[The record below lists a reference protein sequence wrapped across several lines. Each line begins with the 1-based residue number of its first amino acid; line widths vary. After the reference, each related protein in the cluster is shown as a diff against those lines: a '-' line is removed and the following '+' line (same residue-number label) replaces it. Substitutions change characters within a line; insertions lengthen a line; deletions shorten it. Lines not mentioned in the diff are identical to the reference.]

1 MKRKYFSALLMG
13 ALTVASVSTMTSCK
27 DYDDDI
33 NGLSTEITNNAST
46 LTQMVDEKVKNLTT
60 ELTNLKSQ
68 QAALEKALE
77 SAQSTLDEAIKKAET
92 DSKAYADVQA
102 AAAQKAAI
110 EAAQANL
117 DEAIKVINAAIDA
130 ANKRIDDVN
139 SKVTTNSEA
148 ISKLVDADQ
157 ELQQAINIVKAD
169 AAAASKKALDAAM
182 AAQKTADENK
192 EQIAANLATTS
203 ENLQKVKD
211 ELEKSISLLGKK
223 VDDNTTAIAAN
234 AAEVKAKLAEVNS
247 LIDTNKKALEEADSK
262 LQGQITENLN
272 KLTDLGA
279 KLTALEK
286 LCNENLVAA
295 KAYTDAEIA
304 KAKVVL
310 GDDIKRVKG
319 DLAAAVTR
327 ITTAENSITDISGKL
342 TEFINKQNGKNDEID
357 GQIKEAMNKIQGN
370 ADVFAAAVVDLTKQI
385 TDAKTELSKAIEA
398 AKTELNGTIETKVSE
413 IQNAMQSLEEK
424 VGQNA
429 TDIANLKTT
438 LDELSQKLTRE
449 YVTNDNLN
457 EYKQHVTSEITDAI
471 NRKSAELTANY
482 TQAVGEVSN
491 KIGDLSGL
499 EGGSTVAALIRDLQN
514 KISQITGDAGYVSSL
529 QNQIDETNEKLKEYA
544 TVSSV
549 SDLSGKLATL
559 RTDFDTLKANWDKF
573 LGNYDFNDGSISEYI
588 SGKVED
594 LNIHMTQLN
603 NALQN
608 LIDEM
613 VGAANRQLKALVFSP
628 EAYWQGIEA
637 IDVNSFEYN
646 AKQVAAAD
654 LDKDQ
659 TSDAPASFTPNVA
672 IKVVP
677 EVRASYFLNPSNA
690 AVDFDAS
697 KYSFIV
703 NNAKVSRA
711 SSSDIK
717 VSKVEA
723 GDAVGKINVYFNM
736 ADATKLLNGTQE
748 NGYKVDVAAL
758 RYKYCTKE
766 GAKDTIVTSDF
777 AALKKYRISGF
788 TLRKVATEGTV
799 DKADAV
805 CTKLAKNAADALAS
819 TAPTLSV
826 AYKDDAESGSKKT
839 IDLDKWIDVHYS
851 INSAPSTLWGG
862 QETVNKKNFHLEY
875 ETIGYITGA
884 NNTNESKHA
893 KLSGEHGHILEA
905 VGVNN
910 ENGRQ
915 IIGRTPLLRVKL
927 VDDNSKKIAAVGYI
941 KVVIEDIAQKPIT
954 IEDKFNTEAKYTV
967 GCTGEDVLGYKTTWD
982 QIENEVLADL
992 DMSKSEFEGTYKLD
1006 ATSETSSIANQ
1017 YMIDANGK
1025 FVANTDA
1032 CGTIKYS
1039 ATDPASHE
1047 TNILT
1052 WGVSEADAYKFF
1064 ITEKKAKVETWIKFT
1079 PKNATTAQLK
1089 DIYVKFAWTPVVN
1102 KDPKVTVL
1110 SNDIKKYAAWH
1121 AHESVAQGY
1130 DELEM
1135 EVGNAT
1141 QAGDPC
1147 AYQNLK
1153 IANTFS
1159 TQPLEYVKEQLKN
1172 AGYTNMA
1179 AAASLRYEFVENDY
1193 TYPGHVIRIE
1203 TTSENSKVYSNN
1215 VCIATLSREG
1225 VVYLS
1230 DKPETKTLLNM
1241 YKGKNDLKHA
1251 LTFTVQ
1257 AKVSFCDNADK
1268 LVTVNADKFNVRV
1281 IKPIAVNGETSV
1293 SMTLNNQSTL
1303 TKTVDLSANLVDF
1316 NGYNQA
1322 QFFTNSG
1329 KAVKFVDYYG
1339 ITGITVDEAN
1349 ITTNYSNGS
1358 ENTEVWKEVDPADFE
1373 IKLTPT
1379 TPLAYESATGVVKD
1393 WGTVKL
1399 KQINQNRPAS
1409 FKVLIPVKI
1418 SYKWGTCKTNVIVTV
1433 NKAGTGLA
1441 KKH

>member
-1 MKRKYFSALLMG
+1 MNL
-13 ALTVASVSTMTSCK
+13 
-27 DYDDDI
+27 
-33 NGLSTEITNNAST
+33 NA
-46 LTQMVDEKVKNLTT
+46 
-60 ELTNLKSQ
+60 
-68 QAALEKALE
+68 
-77 SAQSTLDEAIKKAET
+77 
-92 DSKAYADVQA
+92 
-102 AAAQKAAI
+102 
-110 EAAQANL
+110 ANL
-117 DEAIKVINAAIDA
+117 DKNQAG
-130 ANKRIDDVN
+130 DVN
-139 SKVTTNSEA
+139 
-148 ISKLVDADQ
+148 DP
-157 ELQQAINIVKAD
+157 
-169 AAAASKKALDAAM
+169 
-182 AAQKTADENK
+182 
-192 EQIAANLATTS
+192 
-203 ENLQKVKD
+203 
-211 ELEKSISLLGKK
+211 
-223 VDDNTTAIAAN
+223 DDN
-234 AAEVKAKLAEVNS
+234 
-247 LIDTNKKALEEADSK
+247 
-262 LQGQITENLN
+262 
-272 KLTDLGA
+272 
-279 KLTALEK
+279 
-286 LCNENLVAA
+286 
-295 KAYTDAEIA
+295 
-304 KAKVVL
+304 
-310 GDDIKRVKG
+310 GD
-319 DLAAAVTR
+319 
-327 ITTAENSITDISGKL
+327 EPFS
-342 TEFINKQNGKNDEID
+342 
-357 GQIKEAMNKIQGN
+357 
-370 ADVFAAAVVDLTKQI
+370 
-385 TDAKTELSKAIEA
+385 
-398 AKTELNGTIETKVSE
+398 
-413 IQNAMQSLEEK
+413 
-424 VGQNA
+424 
-429 TDIANLKTT
+429 
-438 LDELSQKLTRE
+438 
-449 YVTNDNLN
+449 
-457 EYKQHVTSEITDAI
+457 
-471 NRKSAELTANY
+471 
-482 TQAVGEVSN
+482 
-491 KIGDLSGL
+491 
-499 EGGSTVAALIRDLQN
+499 
-514 KISQITGDAGYVSSL
+514 
-529 QNQIDETNEKLKEYA
+529 
-544 TVSSV
+544 
-549 SDLSGKLATL
+549 
-559 RTDFDTLKANWDKF
+559 FDP
-573 LGNYDFNDGSISEYI
+573 
-588 SGKVED
+588 KVE
-594 LNIHMTQLN
+594 
-603 NALQN
+603 
-608 LIDEM
+608 
-613 VGAANRQLKALVFSP
+613 
-628 EAYWQGIEA
+628 
-637 IDVNSFEYN
+637 
-646 AKQVAAAD
+646 
-654 LDKDQ
+654 
-659 TSDAPASFTPNVA
+659 

-748 NGYKVDVAAL
+748 NGYMVDVAAL

-788 TLRKVATEGTV
+788 SLRKVATEGTV
-799 DKADAV
+799 DKAGAV
-805 CTKLAKNAADALAS
+805 CSKLATKAANALAS
-819 TAPTLSV
+819 TTPTLSV

-954 IEDKFNTEAKYTV
+954 IEDKFNADKVYTV
-967 GCTGEDVLGYKTTWD
+967 GCSGDDVLDYKTTWD

-1215 VCIATLSREG
+1215 ICIATLSREG

-1230 DKPETKTLLNM
+1230 DKAETKTLLNM

-1257 AKVSFCDNADK
+1257 AKVSFCNNADK

-1329 KAVKFVDYYG
+1329 KADTFVHYYG

-1358 ENTEVWKEVDPADFE
+1358 ENTEVWKEVDPADFT
-1373 IKLTPT
+1373 IKLTPKS
-1379 TPLAYESATGVVKD
+1379 PLAYESATSGVVKD
-1393 WGTVKL
+1393 WGTVTL

>member
-33 NGLSTEITNNAST
+33 NGLSTEITNQAT
-46 LTQMVDEKVKNLTT
+46 RLDKLVDEKVQNLTK
-60 ELTNLKSQ
+60 ELTTLKEQ
-68 QAALEKALE
+68 QSALE
-77 SAQSTLDEAIKKAET
+77 SALSTAKGDLNTAIEAAKTDAKK
-92 DSKAYADVQA
+92 YADVQA
-102 AAAQKAAI
+102 
-110 EAAQANL
+110 EAA
-117 DEAIKVINAAIDA
+117 KVAAIDA
-130 ANKRIDDVN
+130 AKKNVEDAINVVNASLEKVNKSIEDLN
-139 SKVTTNSEA
+139 SKVTTNEEK
-148 ISKLVDADQ
+148 ISGLLQADAD
-157 ELQQAINIVKAD
+157 LQKAIDVVAADAKAAAD
-169 AAAASKKALDAAM
+169 AAA
-182 AAQKTADENK
+182 AAQKTADANAQTIAKVVEDLLK
-192 EQIAANLATTS
+192 VEKDMKDQIAVVAGDVQKNAEAIAQQKSDVDNQLAQVKGLIEANNKAIDELKGVDANLDKKLDAQAKELEKVSTQL
-203 ENLQKVKD
+203 ENLQGQVTANLKAAQDYTDTQVAALEAALGVKIEGVKA
-211 ELEKSISLLGKK
+211 ELAGALTDIAEQGKLIEKLQKGQGDLTEDLK
-223 VDDNTTAIAAN
+223 AAN
-234 AAEVKAKLAEVNS
+234 ELIKKNHDAMVAEVAKVAGNLETIKGQLTEKIDANKAEIGKLKDKAGEIQNLAEQNKADIATLKGDITRLTAEFSNYVTTET
-247 LIDTNKKALEEADSK
+247 LETYKVAVTDEIKEAVDKMAQDLRTEIGLVKGDDTTVKTI
-262 LQGQITENLN
+262 QGQI
-272 KLTDLGA
+272 DDI
-279 KLTALEK
+279 
-286 LCNENLVAA
+286 NEELATFA
-295 KAYTDAEIA
+295 KASDVAELQTAFSELTEQLTNKFFVIDMSISEINNKIDNIIA
-304 KAKVVL
+304 DYKVV
-310 GDDIKRVKG
+310 VG
-319 DLAAAVTR
+319 DLA
-327 ITTAENSITDISGKL
+327 G
-342 TEFINKQNGKNDEID
+342 
-357 GQIKEAMNKIQGN
+357 
-370 ADVFAAAVVDLTKQI
+370 
-385 TDAKTELSKAIEA
+385 
-398 AKTELNGTIETKVSE
+398 
-413 IQNAMQSLEEK
+413 
-424 VGQNA
+424 
-429 TDIANLKTT
+429 
-438 LDELSQKLTRE
+438 
-449 YVTNDNLN
+449 
-457 EYKQHVTSEITDAI
+457 
-471 NRKSAELTANY
+471 
-482 TQAVGEVSN
+482 
-491 KIGDLSGL
+491 
-499 EGGSTVAALIRDLQN
+499 VA
-514 KISQITGDAGYVSSL
+514 
-529 QNQIDETNEKLKEYA
+529 
-544 TVSSV
+544 
-549 SDLSGKLATL
+549 
-559 RTDFDTLKANWDKF
+559 
-573 LGNYDFNDGSISEYI
+573 
-588 SGKVED
+588 
-594 LNIHMTQLN
+594 
-603 NALQN
+603 
-608 LIDEM
+608 
-613 VGAANRQLKALVFSP
+613 RQLKALVFSP

-637 IDVNSFEYN
+637 IDVNSFEYEALN
-646 AKQVAAAD
+646 LNAAD
-654 LDKDQ
+654 LDENQAGDENNPDGDK
-659 TSDAPASFTPNVA
+659 PFSFDPKVN
-672 IKVVP
+672 INVVP

-703 NNAKVSRA
+703 NNAKTRA
-711 SSSDIK
+711 TSSDLK

-736 ADATKLLNGTQE
+736 DDANKLLNGV
-748 NGYKVDVAAL
+748 NKIDVAAL
-758 RYKYCTKE
+758 RYRYSIKSE
-766 GAKDTIVTSDF
+766 AKDTIVTSDF
-777 AALKKYRISGF
+777 AALKKYTISDF
-788 TLRKVATEGTV
+788 SLRKVTTEGTV
-799 DKADAV
+799 DKEGAA
-805 CTKLAKNAADALAS
+805 CTKLAATAAKALMPN
-819 TAPTLSV
+819 APTLSV

-839 IDLDKWIDVHYS
+839 IDLDKWIDVHYV
-851 INSAPSTLWGG
+851 IERTDEALWGG
-862 QETVNKKNFHLEY
+862 QATVNKKNFHLEY
-875 ETIGYITGA
+875 ETIGYISGA

-893 KLSGEHGHILEA
+893 KLSGENGHILEA

-967 GCTGEDVLGYKTTWD
+967 GCTGADVLGYKTTWD

-1039 ATDPASHE
+1039 ATDPASHM

-1147 AYQNLK
+1147 AYKNLK

-1159 TQPLEYVKEQLKN
+1159 TQPLEYIKKQLEN
-1172 AGYTNMA
+1172 AGYENMA
-1179 AAASLRYEFVENDY
+1179 AAATLRYQFVENNY
-1193 TYPGHVIRIE
+1193 SYPGHVIRVE
-1203 TTSENSKVYSNN
+1203 TNAVNSKVYSNN
-1215 VCIATLSREG
+1215 VCIATLSPAG
-1225 VVYLS
+1225 VVYLA
-1230 DKPETKTLLNM
+1230 DNDETKALLNM
-1241 YKGKNDLKHA
+1241 YQGVKDLKHA

-1257 AKVSFCDNADK
+1257 AKVSFCDNADR

-1329 KAVKFVDYYG
+1329 KADTFVHYYG

-1358 ENTEVWKEVDPADFE
+1358 ENTEVWKEVDPADFK
-1373 IKLTPT
+1373 IKLTPKS
-1379 TPLAYESATGVVKD
+1379 PLAYEGATGVVKD
-1393 WGTVKL
+1393 WGTVTL
-1399 KQINQNRPAS
+1399 KQINQNRPAT

>member
-1 MKRKYFSALLMG
+1 MKRKYLSALLMG

-33 NGLSTEITNNAST
+33 NGLSTEITNQAT
-46 LTQMVDEKVKNLTT
+46 RLDKLVDEKVQNLTK
-60 ELTNLKSQ
+60 ELTTLKEQ
-68 QAALEKALE
+68 QSALE
-77 SAQSTLDEAIKKAET
+77 SALSTAKGDLNTAIEAAKTDAKK
-92 DSKAYADVQA
+92 YADVQA
-102 AAAQKAAI
+102 
-110 EAAQANL
+110 EAA
-117 DEAIKVINAAIDA
+117 KVAAIDA
-130 ANKRIDDVN
+130 AKKNVEDAINVVNASLEKVNKSIDDLN
-139 SKVTTNSEA
+139 SKVTTNEEKISGLLQADADLQKTIDVVAADAKAASEA
-148 ISKLVDADQ
+148 ALTAAQKAQDTADQNAQTIANVSEKLAKVEKDMKDQISLLDKAVKKNAADIAQQKSDVDNQLAQVKGLIEANNKAIEELKGVDANLDKKLDAQ
-157 ELQQAINIVKAD
+157 AKELKKVADDLLNLQAQVTANLKAAQDYTDTQVAALKLALGEDINKVKAD
-169 AAAASKKALDAAM
+169 LAGALTDIAKQGELIEKLQT
-182 AAQKTADENK
+182 AQGTLSEDLK
-192 EQIAANLATTS
+192 AAN
-203 ENLQKVKD
+203 
-211 ELEKSISLLGKK
+211 ELIKK
-223 VDDNTTAIAAN
+223 NHEAMV
-234 AAEVKAKLAEVNS
+234 AEVAKVAGDLTRIQGELTVKIDANKADIAKLQEKAGKIQT
-247 LIDTNKKALEEADSK
+247 LADQNKADIATLKSD
-262 LQGQITENLN
+262 I
-272 KLTDLGA
+272 A
-279 KLTALEK
+279 KLTAEFSK
-286 LCNENLVAA
+286 YVTTETFNTYKGAV
-295 KAYTDAEIA
+295 TDEIKEA
-304 KAKVVL
+304 VDKMAQDL
-310 GDDIKRVKG
+310 RTEIGLVKG
-319 DLAAAVTR
+319 DD
-327 ITTAENSITDISGKL
+327 TTVKT
-342 TEFINKQNGKNDEID
+342 
-357 GQIKEAMNKIQGN
+357 IQG
-370 ADVFAAAVVDLTKQI
+370 
-385 TDAKTELSKAIEA
+385 
-398 AKTELNGTIETKVSE
+398 
-413 IQNAMQSLEEK
+413 
-424 VGQNA
+424 
-429 TDIANLKTT
+429 
-438 LDELSQKLTRE
+438 
-449 YVTNDNLN
+449 
-457 EYKQHVTSEITDAI
+457 
-471 NRKSAELTANY
+471 
-482 TQAVGEVSN
+482 
-491 KIGDLSGL
+491 
-499 EGGSTVAALIRDLQN
+499 
-514 KISQITGDAGYVSSL
+514 
-529 QNQIDETNEKLKEYA
+529 QIDEINEELA
-544 TVSSV
+544 TFAKA
-549 SDLSGKLATL
+549 SDLTQL
-559 RTDFDTLKANWDKF
+559 RNKF
-573 LGNYDFNDGSISEYI
+573 TILTERLTEKFSVIDGSIALINSKINNIIKNYEVVV
-588 SGKVED
+588 GD
-594 LNIHMTQLN
+594 L
-603 NALQN
+603 AG
-608 LIDEM
+608 
-613 VGAANRQLKALVFSP
+613 VARQLKALVFSP

-637 IDVNSFEYN
+637 IDVNSFEYD
-646 AKQVAAAD
+646 AWQVSKAD
-654 LDKDQ
+654 LDKNQ
-659 TSDAPASFTPNVA
+659 AEDAPSKFTPNVA

-677 EVRASYFLNPSNA
+677 EVCASYFLNPSNA

-736 ADATKLLNGTQE
+736 ADATKLLNGTDD
-748 NGYKVDVAAL
+748 KIDVAAL
-758 RYKYCTKE
+758 RYRYSVKSE
-766 GAKDTIVTSDF
+766 AKDTIVTSDF
-777 AALKKYRISGF
+777 AALKKYKISAF
-788 TLRKVATEGTV
+788 SLRKVATEGTV
-799 DKADAV
+799 DKADAA
-805 CTKLAKNAADALAS
+805 CTKLAATAAGALAS

-839 IDLDKWIDVHYS
+839 IDLDKWIDVHYR
-851 INSAPSTLWGG
+851 INGGWATLWGG

-875 ETIGYITGA
+875 ETIGYISGA
-884 NNTNESKHA
+884 NKTNESKHA
-893 KLSGEHGHILEA
+893 KLSGKHGNILEA
-905 VGVNN
+905 VGVGS

-927 VDDNSKKIAAVGYI
+927 VDDNSNKIAAVGYI
-941 KVVIEDIAQKPIT
+941 KVVIDDIAQKPIT

-967 GCTGEDVLGYKTTWD
+967 GCTGADVLGYKTTWD

-992 DMSKSEFEGTYKLD
+992 DMSKSEFESTYKLD
-1006 ATSETSSIANQ
+1006 ATSSIANQ
-1017 YMIDANGK
+1017 YMIDAKGK

-1159 TQPLEYVKEQLKN
+1159 TQPLEYIKKQLEN
-1172 AGYTNMA
+1172 AGYENMA
-1179 AAASLRYEFVENDY
+1179 AAATLRYQFVENNY
-1193 TYPGHVIRIE
+1193 SYPGHVIRVE
-1203 TTSENSKVYSNN
+1203 TNAVNSKVYSNN
-1215 VCIATLSREG
+1215 VCIATLSPAG
-1225 VVYLS
+1225 VVYLA
-1230 DKPETKTLLNM
+1230 DNAETKALLNM
-1241 YKGKNDLKHA
+1241 YQGKNDLKHA

-1316 NGYNQA
+1316 NGYNQT

-1358 ENTEVWKEVDPADFE
+1358 ENTEVWKEVDPADFT

-1379 TPLAYESATGVVKD
+1379 SPLVYGTGAAEGVVSN
-1393 WGTVKL
+1393 WGTVTL

>member
-1 MKRKYFSALLMG
+1 MKRKYLSALLMG
-13 ALTVASVSTMTSCK
+13 TLTVASVSTMTSCK

-33 NGLSTEITNNAST
+33 NGLSTEITNNAT
-46 LTQMVDEKVKNLTT
+46 KLDKLVEEKVQNLTK
-60 ELTNLKSQ
+60 ELTTLKEQ
-68 QAALEKALE
+68 QSALE
-77 SAQSTLDEAIKKAET
+77 SALSTAKGDLNTAIEAAKTDAKK
-92 DSKAYADVQA
+92 YADVQA
-102 AAAQKAAI
+102 
-110 EAAQANL
+110 EAA
-117 DEAIKVINAAIDA
+117 KVAAIDA
-130 ANKRIDDVN
+130 AKKNVEDAINVVNASLDQVKASIDDLN
-139 SKVTTNSEA
+139 SKVTTNEEK
-148 ISKLVDADQ
+148 ISGLLQADAD
-157 ELQQAINIVKAD
+157 LQKAIDVVAADAKAAAD
-169 AAAASKKALDAAM
+169 AA
-182 AAQKTADENK
+182 AAQKTAD
-192 EQIAANLATTS
+192 
-203 ENLQKVKD
+203 
-211 ELEKSISLLGKK
+211 
-223 VDDNTTAIAAN
+223 AN
-234 AAEVKAKLAEVNS
+234 AQT
-247 LIDTNKKALEEADSK
+247 I
-262 LQGQITENLN
+262 
-272 KLTDLGA
+272 
-279 KLTALEK
+279 
-286 LCNENLVAA
+286 
-295 KAYTDAEIA
+295 
-304 KAKVVL
+304 AKVVEDL
-310 GDDIKRVKG
+310 LKVEKDMKDQIAVVADEVKKN
-319 DLAAAVTR
+319 
-327 ITTAENSITDISGKL
+327 AETIAQQK
-342 TEFINKQNGKNDEID
+342 
-357 GQIKEAMNKIQGN
+357 
-370 ADVFAAAVVDLTKQI
+370 ADVDNQLAQVNKLIEANN
-385 TDAKTELSKAIEA
+385 KAIEELKGVDANLDKKLDAQAKELKKVADDLLNLQAQVTANLETAQRYTDTQVA
-398 AKTELNGTIETKVSE
+398 ALKLALGEDINKVK
-413 IQNAMQSLEEK
+413 ADLA
-424 VGQNA
+424 GA
-429 TDIANLKTT
+429 LTDIAKQGELIKKLQTAQGTLTEDLKKANDLITANHNAM
-438 LDELSQKLTRE
+438 LKEVAKVAGDLTRIQGE
-449 YVTNDNLN
+449 LTEKIDANKADIGKLQTLAGNINNLAEQNKADIATLKSDIDRLTAEFSKYVTTKTL
-457 EYKQHVTSEITDAI
+457 ETYKGAVTSEIKAAVDKMAQDLRTEIGLVKGDDTTVKTIQGQIDDI
-471 NRKSAELTANY
+471 NEELKKFANASDVAELQTAFSEL
-482 TQAVGEVSN
+482 TEQLTN
-491 KIGDLSGL
+491 KFF
-499 EGGSTVAALIRDLQN
+499 V
-514 KISQITGDAGYVSSL
+514 
-529 QNQIDETNEKLKEYA
+529 IDM
-544 TVSSV
+544 
-549 SDLSGKLATL
+549 
-559 RTDFDTLKANWDKF
+559 
-573 LGNYDFNDGSISEYI
+573 SISEINNKIDNIIADY
-588 SGKVED
+588 KVVVGD
-594 LNIHMTQLN
+594 L
-603 NALQN
+603 AG
-608 LIDEM
+608 
-613 VGAANRQLKALVFSP
+613 VARQLKALVFSP

-659 TSDAPASFTPNVA
+659 TSDAPASFDPNVA

-736 ADATKLLNGTQE
+736 ADATKLLNGTDD
-748 NGYKVDVAAL
+748 KIDVAAL
-758 RYKYCTKE
+758 RYRYSVKSE
-766 GAKDTIVTSDF
+766 AKDTIVTSDF
-777 AALKKYRISGF
+777 AALKKYTISDF
-788 TLRKVATEGTV
+788 SLRKVKIEGTV
-799 DKADAV
+799 DKAGAGCV
-805 CTKLAKNAADALAS
+805 ALAKTAHDALNG
-819 TAPTLSV
+819 APTLRV

-851 INSAPSTLWGG
+851 INGAKSTLWGG

-954 IEDKFNTEAKYTV
+954 IEDKFNADKVYTV
-967 GCTGEDVLGYKTTWD
+967 GCSGDDVLGYTTSWE
-982 QIENEVLADL
+982 QIENEVLGDL
-992 DMSKSEFEGTYKLD
+992 DMSKREFERTYKLD
-1006 ATSETSSIANQ
+1006 ANSETPSIANQ

-1032 CGTIKYS
+1032 CGTIEYS

-1079 PKNATTAQLK
+1079 PRKATTAQLK

-1141 QAGDPC
+1141 QEKDPC
-1147 AYQNLK
+1147 EYNNLN

-1193 TYPGHVIRIE
+1193 TYPGHVIRID
-1203 TTSENSKVYSNN
+1203 TNSDISMVYSNEL
-1215 VCIATLSREG
+1215 CIATLSPEG
-1225 VVYLS
+1225 VVSLVNNA
-1230 DKPETKTLLNM
+1230 ETMTLLNM

-1257 AKVSFCDNADK
+1257 AKVSFCNNADK
-1268 LVTVNADKFNVRV
+1268 LVTVNADKFNVRI

-1358 ENTEVWKEVDPADFE
+1358 ENTEVWKKVDPADFT
-1373 IKLTPT
+1373 IKLTPKS
-1379 TPLAYESATGVVKD
+1379 PLAYEGATGVVKD

>member
-1 MKRKYFSALLMG
+1 MKRKYLSALLMG
-13 ALTVASVSTMTSCK
+13 TLTVASVSTMTSCK

-33 NGLSTEITNNAST
+33 NGLSTEITNNAT
-46 LTQMVDEKVKNLTT
+46 KLDKLVEEKVQNLTK
-60 ELTNLKSQ
+60 ELTTLKEQ
-68 QAALEKALE
+68 QSALE
-77 SAQSTLDEAIKKAET
+77 SALSTAKGDLNTAIEAAKTDAKK
-92 DSKAYADVQA
+92 YADVQA
-102 AAAQKAAI
+102 
-110 EAAQANL
+110 EAA
-117 DEAIKVINAAIDA
+117 KVAAIDA
-130 ANKRIDDVN
+130 AKKNVEDAINVVNASLDQVKASIDDLN
-139 SKVTTNSEA
+139 SKVTTNEEKIA
-148 ISKLVDADQ
+148 GLLQADAD
-157 ELQQAINIVKAD
+157 LQKAIDVVAADAKAAAD
-169 AAAASKKALDAAM
+169 AAA
-182 AAQKTADENK
+182 AAQKTADANAQTIAKVVEDLLK
-192 EQIAANLATTS
+192 VEKDMKDQIAVVADEVKKNAETIAQQKADVDNQLAQVNKLIEANNKAIEELKGVDANLDKKLDAQAKELKKVADDLLNLQAQVTANLKAAQDYTDTQVAALKLALGEDINKVKADLAGALTDIAKQGELI
-203 ENLQKVKD
+203 ENLQAAQGT
-211 ELEKSISLLGKK
+211 LT
-223 VDDNTTAIAAN
+223 DDLKAAN
-234 AAEVKAKLAEVNS
+234 KLIKENHEAMLAEVAKVAGD
-247 LIDTNKKALEEADSK
+247 LETIKGRLTEKIDANKADIEK
-262 LQGQITENLN
+262 LQEKAGKIQTLAEQN
-272 KLTDLGA
+272 KADIATLKSDIA
-279 KLTALEK
+279 KL
-286 LCNENLVAA
+286 
-295 KAYTDAEIA
+295 KADFSKY
-304 KAKVVL
+304 
-310 GDDIKRVKG
+310 
-319 DLAAAVTR
+319 VT
-327 ITTAENSITDISGKL
+327 T
-342 TEFINKQNGKNDEID
+342 
-357 GQIKEAMNKIQGN
+357 
-370 ADVFAAAVVDLTKQI
+370 
-385 TDAKTELSKAIEA
+385 
-398 AKTELNGTIETKVSE
+398 
-413 IQNAMQSLEEK
+413 
-424 VGQNA
+424 
-429 TDIANLKTT
+429 TT
-438 LDELSQKLTRE
+438 LDA
-449 YVTNDNLN
+449 
-457 EYKQHVTSEITDAI
+457 YKGAVTSEIKAAVDKMAQDLRTEIGLVKGDDTTVKTIQGQIDDI
-471 NRKSAELTANY
+471 NEELKKFANASDVTELQTAFSELTEQL
-482 TQAVGEVSN
+482 TN
-491 KIGDLSGL
+491 KFF
-499 EGGSTVAALIRDLQN
+499 V
-514 KISQITGDAGYVSSL
+514 
-529 QNQIDETNEKLKEYA
+529 IDM
-544 TVSSV
+544 
-549 SDLSGKLATL
+549 
-559 RTDFDTLKANWDKF
+559 
-573 LGNYDFNDGSISEYI
+573 SISEINNKIDNIIADY
-588 SGKVED
+588 KVVVGD
-594 LNIHMTQLN
+594 L
-603 NALQN
+603 AG
-608 LIDEM
+608 
-613 VGAANRQLKALVFSP
+613 VARQLKALVFSP

-637 IDVNSFEYN
+637 IDVNSFEYD

-748 NGYKVDVAAL
+748 NGYMVDVAAL

-788 TLRKVATEGTV
+788 SLRKVATEGTV

-805 CTKLAKNAADALAS
+805 CTRLAKKAADALAS

-851 INSAPSTLWGG
+851 INSAAPTLWGG

-954 IEDKFNTEAKYTV
+954 IEDKFNADKVYTV
-967 GCTGEDVLGYKTTWD
+967 GCSGDDVLGYKTTWD

-1193 TYPGHVIRIE
+1193 SYPGHVIRVE
-1203 TTSENSKVYSNN
+1203 TNAVNSKVYSNN
-1215 VCIATLSREG
+1215 VCIATLSPAG
-1225 VVYLS
+1225 VVYLA
-1230 DKPETKTLLNM
+1230 DNAETKALLNM
-1241 YKGKNDLKHA
+1241 YQGKNDLKHA

-1257 AKVSFCDNADK
+1257 AKVSFCNNADK

>member
-1 MKRKYFSALLMG
+1 MKRKYLSALLMG
-13 ALTVASVSTMTSCK
+13 TLTVASVSTMTSCK

-33 NGLSTEITNNAST
+33 NGLSTEITNNAT
-46 LTQMVDEKVKNLTT
+46 KLDKLVEEKVQNLTK
-60 ELTNLKSQ
+60 ELTTLKEQ
-68 QAALEKALE
+68 QSALE
-77 SAQSTLDEAIKKAET
+77 SALSTAKGDLNTAIEAAKTDAKK
-92 DSKAYADVQA
+92 YADVQA
-102 AAAQKAAI
+102 
-110 EAAQANL
+110 EAA
-117 DEAIKVINAAIDA
+117 KVAAIDA
-130 ANKRIDDVN
+130 AKKNVEDAINVVNASLDQVKASIDDLN
-139 SKVTTNSEA
+139 SKVTTNEEKIA
-148 ISKLVDADQ
+148 GLLQADAD
-157 ELQQAINIVKAD
+157 LQKAIDVVAADAKAAAD
-169 AAAASKKALDAAM
+169 AAA
-182 AAQKTADENK
+182 AAQKTAD
-192 EQIAANLATTS
+192 
-203 ENLQKVKD
+203 
-211 ELEKSISLLGKK
+211 
-223 VDDNTTAIAAN
+223 AN
-234 AAEVKAKLAEVNS
+234 AQT
-247 LIDTNKKALEEADSK
+247 I
-262 LQGQITENLN
+262 
-272 KLTDLGA
+272 
-279 KLTALEK
+279 
-286 LCNENLVAA
+286 
-295 KAYTDAEIA
+295 
-304 KAKVVL
+304 AKVVEDL
-310 GDDIKRVKG
+310 LKVEKDMKDQIAVVAGDVQKNAEAIAQQKADVDNQLAQVKG
-319 DLAAAVTR
+319 L
-327 ITTAENSITDISGKL
+327 I
-342 TEFINKQNGKNDEID
+342 
-357 GQIKEAMNKIQGN
+357 EANN
-370 ADVFAAAVVDLTKQI
+370 
-385 TDAKTELSKAIEA
+385 KAIE
-398 AKTELNGTIETKVSE
+398 ELKGVDANLDKKLNAQAEELKKVAGDLLNL
-413 IQNAMQSLEEK
+413 QAQ
-424 VGQNA
+424 VA
-429 TDIANLKTT
+429 ANLKTAQ
-438 LDELSQKLTRE
+438 D
-449 YVTNDNLN
+449 Y
-457 EYKQHVTSEITDAI
+457 TD
-471 NRKSAELTANY
+471 
-482 TQAVGEVSN
+482 TQ
-491 KIGDLSGL
+491 
-499 EGGSTVAALIRDLQN
+499 VAALKLALGEDINKVKADLAGALTDIAKQGELIKKLQTAQGTLTEDLKKANDLITANHNAMLKEVAKVAGDLETIKDQLTVKIDANKADIKALQKKAGEILTLAEQN
-514 KISQITGDAGYVSSL
+514 KADIATLKSDIATLKDEFTKYVTTETLGTYKLAVTDEIKKAVDKMAQDLRTEIGLVKGDDTTVKTIQG
-529 QNQIDETNEKLKEYA
+529 QIDDINEELKKFANASDVTELQTAFSELTEQLTN
-544 TVSSV
+544 
-549 SDLSGKLATL
+549 
-559 RTDFDTLKANWDKF
+559 KF
-573 LGNYDFNDGSISEYI
+573 FVIDMSISEINNKIDNIIADY
-588 SGKVED
+588 KVVVGD
-594 LNIHMTQLN
+594 L
-603 NALQN
+603 AG
-608 LIDEM
+608 
-613 VGAANRQLKALVFSP
+613 VARQLKALVFSP

-637 IDVNSFEYN
+637 IDVNSFEYEALNLN
-646 AKQVAAAD
+646 AAN
-654 LDKDQ
+654 LDKNQAGDENKPEDDEEN
-659 TSDAPASFTPNVA
+659 TGDKPFNSKVE

-736 ADATKLLNGTQE
+736 ADATKLLNGTDD
-748 NGYKVDVAAL
+748 KIDVAAL
-758 RYKYCTKE
+758 RYRYSVKSE
-766 GAKDTIVTSDF
+766 AKDTIVTSDF
-777 AALKKYRISGF
+777 AALKKYRISDF
-788 TLRKVATEGTV
+788 SLHKVNIEGTV
-799 DKADAV
+799 DKADAGCV
-805 CTKLAKNAADALAS
+805 ALAKTARGALS
-819 TAPTLSV
+819 KGAPTLTV

-839 IDLDKWIDVHYS
+839 IDLDKWIDVYYS
-851 INSAPSTLWGG
+851 INSADATLWGG

-927 VDDNSKKIAAVGYI
+927 VDDNSKKIAKVGYI
-941 KVVIEDIAQKPIT
+941 KVVIRDIAQKPIT
-954 IEDKFNTEAKYTV
+954 IEDKFNADKVYTV
-967 GCTGEDVLGYKTTWD
+967 GCSGYDVLGYKTKWE

-1006 ATSETSSIANQ
+1006 ANSETPSIANQ

-1025 FVANTDA
+1025 FVTNTDA

-1039 ATDPASHE
+1039 ATNQASHE

-1141 QAGDPC
+1141 QEEDLC
-1147 AYQNLK
+1147 EYNNLNV
-1153 IANTFS
+1153 ANTFS
-1159 TQPLEYVKEQLKN
+1159 TQPLGYVKEQLKN

-1203 TTSENSKVYSNN
+1203 TTSENSCVYSNEHL
-1215 VCIATLSREG
+1215 IATLSPEG
-1225 VVYLS
+1225 VVALTENA
-1230 DKPETKTLLNM
+1230 ETKTLLNM

-1257 AKVSFCDNADK
+1257 AKVSFCNNADK

-1303 TKTVDLSANLVDF
+1303 TQTVDLSANLVDF
-1316 NGYNQA
+1316 NGYSQA

-1329 KAVKFVDYYG
+1329 GAVKFVEYYK

-1358 ENTEVWKEVDPADFE
+1358 ENTGVWKKVDPADFT
-1373 IKLTPT
+1373 IKLTPKSR
-1379 TPLAYESATGVVKD
+1379 LAYEGATGVVKD
-1393 WGTVKL
+1393 WGTVTL
-1399 KQINQNRPAS
+1399 QQINQNRPAS

>member
-1 MKRKYFSALLMG
+1 MKRKYLSALLMG
-13 ALTVASVSTMTSCK
+13 TLTVASVSTMTSCK

-33 NGLSTEITNNAST
+33 NGLSTEITNNAT
-46 LTQMVDEKVKNLTT
+46 KLDKLVEEKVQNLTK
-60 ELTNLKSQ
+60 ELTTLKEQ
-68 QAALEKALE
+68 QSALE
-77 SAQSTLDEAIKKAET
+77 SALSTAKGDLNTAIEAAKTDAKK
-92 DSKAYADVQA
+92 YADVQA
-102 AAAQKAAI
+102 
-110 EAAQANL
+110 EAA
-117 DEAIKVINAAIDA
+117 KVAAIDA
-130 ANKRIDDVN
+130 AKKNVEDAINVVNASLDQVKASIDDLN
-139 SKVTTNSEA
+139 SKVTTNEEK
-148 ISKLVDADQ
+148 ISGLLQADAD
-157 ELQQAINIVKAD
+157 LQKAIDVVAADAKAAAD
-169 AAAASKKALDAAM
+169 AAA
-182 AAQKTADENK
+182 AAQKTADANAQTIAKVVEDLLK
-192 EQIAANLATTS
+192 VEKDMKDQIAVVADEVKKNAETIAQQKADVDNQLAQVNKLIEANNKAIEELKGVDANLDKKLDAQAKELKKVADDLLNLQAQVATNLKDAQDYTDTQVAALKLALGEDINKVKADLAGALTDIAKQGVLI
-203 ENLQKVKD
+203 ENLQAAQGTLTDELKAANKLIKENHEAMLAEVAKVAGNLDKIKD
-211 ELEKSISLLGKK
+211 ELTKKIDANNADIKALQNKAGEIEGIANQNKADIATLKSDI
-223 VDDNTTAIAAN
+223 
-234 AAEVKAKLAEVNS
+234 AKLKDEFSKYVTTET
-247 LIDTNKKALEEADSK
+247 LDTYKGAVTDEIKKAVDKMAQDLRTEIGLVKGDDTTVK
-262 LQGQITENLN
+262 TIQGQIDDINEELKKFANASDVTELQTAFSELTEQLTN
-272 KLTDLGA
+272 KFFVIDMSIS
-279 KLTALEK
+279 
-286 LCNENLVAA
+286 
-295 KAYTDAEIA
+295 EINNKIDNIIA
-304 KAKVVL
+304 DYKVV
-310 GDDIKRVKG
+310 VG
-319 DLAAAVTR
+319 DLA
-327 ITTAENSITDISGKL
+327 G
-342 TEFINKQNGKNDEID
+342 
-357 GQIKEAMNKIQGN
+357 
-370 ADVFAAAVVDLTKQI
+370 
-385 TDAKTELSKAIEA
+385 
-398 AKTELNGTIETKVSE
+398 
-413 IQNAMQSLEEK
+413 
-424 VGQNA
+424 
-429 TDIANLKTT
+429 
-438 LDELSQKLTRE
+438 
-449 YVTNDNLN
+449 
-457 EYKQHVTSEITDAI
+457 
-471 NRKSAELTANY
+471 
-482 TQAVGEVSN
+482 
-491 KIGDLSGL
+491 
-499 EGGSTVAALIRDLQN
+499 VA
-514 KISQITGDAGYVSSL
+514 
-529 QNQIDETNEKLKEYA
+529 
-544 TVSSV
+544 
-549 SDLSGKLATL
+549 
-559 RTDFDTLKANWDKF
+559 
-573 LGNYDFNDGSISEYI
+573 
-588 SGKVED
+588 
-594 LNIHMTQLN
+594 
-603 NALQN
+603 
-608 LIDEM
+608 
-613 VGAANRQLKALVFSP
+613 RQLKALVFSP

-637 IDVNSFEYN
+637 IDVNSFEYD

-654 LDKDQ
+654 LDEDQ
-659 TSDAPASFTPNVA
+659 TSDAPASFDPNVA

-736 ADATKLLNGTQE
+736 ADATKLLNGTDD
-748 NGYKVDVAAL
+748 KIDVAAL

-788 TLRKVATEGTV
+788 SLRKVATEGTV

-805 CTKLAKNAADALAS
+805 CTKLAKKAADALAS

-851 INSAPSTLWGG
+851 INGVAPTLWGG

-875 ETIGYITGA
+875 ETIGYITGE
-884 NNTNESKHA
+884 NKTNESKHA
-893 KLSGEHGHILEA
+893 KLSGENGHILEA

-910 ENGRQ
+910 ESGRQ

-927 VDDNSKKIAAVGYI
+927 VDDNSKKIAKVGYI
-941 KVVIEDIAQKPIT
+941 KVVIGDIAQKPIT
-954 IEDKFNTEAKYTV
+954 IEDKFNADKVYTV
-967 GCTGEDVLGYKTTWD
+967 GCSGDDVLGYKTTWD

-992 DMSKSEFEGTYKLD
+992 DMSKSEFEGTYELD
-1006 ATSETSSIANQ
+1006 ATNTVAKQ
-1017 YMIDANGK
+1017 YKIDANGK
-1025 FVANTDA
+1025 FVTNTDA

-1039 ATDPASHE
+1039 NNDTESHE

-1064 ITEKKAKVETWIKFT
+1064 ITEKKAKVETWIKFK
-1079 PKNATTAQLK
+1079 PQHPTTAQLK

-1193 TYPGHVIRIE
+1193 TYPGHVISIE
-1203 TTSENSKVYSNN
+1203 TTSEYSKVYSNDI
-1215 VCIATLSREG
+1215 CIATLSPEG
-1225 VVYLS
+1225 IVRLS
-1230 DKPETKTLLNM
+1230 NNAETKTLLNM

-1257 AKVSFCDNADK
+1257 AKVSFCANADK

-1316 NGYNQA
+1316 NGYSQA

-1329 KAVKFVDYYG
+1329 GAVKFVDYYG
-1339 ITGITVDEAN
+1339 ITGITVDKAN

-1358 ENTEVWKEVDPADFE
+1358 ENTEVWKEVDPADFT
-1373 IKLTPT
+1373 IKLTPKS
-1379 TPLAYESATGVVKD
+1379 PLAYESATGVVKD
-1393 WGTVKL
+1393 WGTVTL

>member
-1 MKRKYFSALLMG
+1 MKRKYLSALLMG
-13 ALTVASVSTMTSCK
+13 TLTVASVSTMTSCK

-247 LIDTNKKALEEADSK
+247 LIDSNKKALEEADSK

-279 KLTALEK
+279 KLTTLEA
-286 LCNENLVAA
+286 LCNKNLEAA

-304 KAKVVL
+304 TAKAVL
-310 GDDIKRVKG
+310 GDKIEIVKG

-357 GQIKEAMNKIQGN
+357 GQIKEAMKKIQEN
-370 ADVFAAAVVDLTKQI
+370 ADAFAVKVVDLTTQI
-385 TDAKTELSKAIEA
+385 TDAESELSKAIA
-398 AKTELNGTIETKVSE
+398 DAKTELNGKIGTIDTKVSD
-413 IQNAMQSLEEK
+413 IQNSMQTLEET
-424 VGQNA
+424 VGKNA
-429 TDIANLKTT
+429 SDIADLKTK
-438 LDELSQKLTRE
+438 LDELSQKLTTD
-449 YVTNDNLN
+449 YVTKDNLN
-457 EYKQHVTSEITDAI
+457 EYKQKVTSEITDAI
-471 NRKSAELTANY
+471 NNKSAELTAKY

-529 QNQIDETNEKLKEYA
+529 QNQIDQTNEKLKEYA
-544 TVSSV
+544 TASSV

-573 LGNYDFNDGSISEYI
+573 LGNYDFNGGSISEYI

-637 IDVNSFEYN
+637 IDVNSFEYD
-646 AKQVAAAD
+646 AKQVAAAN
-654 LDKDQ
+654 LDEDQ
-659 TSDAPASFTPNVA
+659 TSDAPASFDPNVA

-736 ADATKLLNGTQE
+736 ADATKLLNGTDD
-748 NGYKVDVAAL
+748 KIDVAAL
-758 RYKYCTKE
+758 RYRYSVKSE
-766 GAKDTIVTSDF
+766 AKDTIVTSDF
-777 AALKKYRISGF
+777 AALKKYTISDF
-788 TLRKVATEGTV
+788 SLHKVNIEGTV
-799 DKADAV
+799 DKADAGCV
-805 CTKLAKNAADALAS
+805 ALAETAHDALNDN
-819 TAPTLSV
+819 APTLTV

-839 IDLDKWIDVHYS
+839 IDLDKWIDVYYS
-851 INSAPSTLWGG
+851 INSADPTLWGG

-884 NNTNESKHA
+884 NKTNESKHA

-954 IEDKFNTEAKYTV
+954 IEDKFNADKVYTV
-967 GCTGEDVLGYKTTWD
+967 GCSGNDVLGYNTKWE

-1006 ATSETSSIANQ
+1006 ATNSVAKQ
-1017 YMIDANGK
+1017 YKIDANGK

-1039 ATDPASHE
+1039 DNDQASHE

-1079 PKNATTAQLK
+1079 PRKATTAQLK

-1147 AYQNLK
+1147 EYNNLN

-1203 TTSENSKVYSNN
+1203 TTSTNSYVYSNDKL
-1215 VCIATLSREG
+1215 IATLSPVG
-1225 VVYLS
+1225 VVRLTHNA
-1230 DKPETKTLLNM
+1230 ETKTLLNM

-1257 AKVSFCDNADK
+1257 AKVSFCANADK

-1316 NGYNQA
+1316 NGYSQA

-1329 KAVKFVDYYG
+1329 GAVKFVDYYG

-1358 ENTEVWKEVDPADFE
+1358 ENTEVWKEVDPADFT
-1373 IKLTPT
+1373 IKLTPKS
-1379 TPLAYESATGVVKD
+1379 PLAYESATGVVKD
-1393 WGTVKL
+1393 WGTVTL

>member
-33 NGLSTEITNNAST
+33 NGLSTEITNQAT
-46 LTQMVDEKVKNLTT
+46 RLDKLVDEKVQNLTK
-60 ELTNLKSQ
+60 ELTTLKEQ
-68 QAALEKALE
+68 QSALE
-77 SAQSTLDEAIKKAET
+77 SALSTAKGDLNTAIEAAKTDAKK
-92 DSKAYADVQA
+92 YADVQA
-102 AAAQKAAI
+102 
-110 EAAQANL
+110 EAA
-117 DEAIKVINAAIDA
+117 KVAAIDA
-130 ANKRIDDVN
+130 AKKNVEDAINVVNASLEKVNKSIDDLN
-139 SKVTTNSEA
+139 SKVTTNEEK
-148 ISKLVDADQ
+148 ISGLLQADAD
-157 ELQQAINIVKAD
+157 LQKAIDVVAADAKAAAD
-169 AAAASKKALDAAM
+169 AAA
-182 AAQKTADENK
+182 AAQKTADANAQTIAKVTENLLKVEKDMK
-192 EQIAANLATTS
+192 EQITLLDEAVKKNAADIAQQKSDVDNQLTQVKGLIEANNKAIEELKGVDANLDKKLDAQAK
-203 ENLQKVKD
+203 ELKKVADDLLNLQAQVTANLKTAQDYTDTQVAA
-211 ELEKSISLLGKK
+211 LEAALGGKIE
-223 VDDNTTAIAAN
+223 D
-234 AAEVKAKLAEVNS
+234 VKAKLAGALTDIAEQGKLIENLQKGQKDLTEDLKAANKLIKDNHDAMVAEVAKVAGN
-247 LIDTNKKALEEADSK
+247 LETIKGQLTEKIDANKADIEKLQNKAGEIQTLANQNKADIATLKDDITKLTAEFSK
-262 LQGQITENLN
+262 YVTTETLDTYKGTVKDEIKNAVDKMAQDLRTEIGLVKGDDTTVKTIQGQI
-272 KLTDLGA
+272 DDI
-279 KLTALEK
+279 
-286 LCNENLVAA
+286 NEELATFA
-295 KAYTDAEIA
+295 KATDVAELQTAFSELTEQLTNKFFDIDMSISEINNKIDNIIA
-304 KAKVVL
+304 DYKIVV
-310 GDDIKRVKG
+310 G
-319 DLAAAVTR
+319 DLA
-327 ITTAENSITDISGKL
+327 G
-342 TEFINKQNGKNDEID
+342 
-357 GQIKEAMNKIQGN
+357 
-370 ADVFAAAVVDLTKQI
+370 
-385 TDAKTELSKAIEA
+385 
-398 AKTELNGTIETKVSE
+398 
-413 IQNAMQSLEEK
+413 
-424 VGQNA
+424 
-429 TDIANLKTT
+429 
-438 LDELSQKLTRE
+438 
-449 YVTNDNLN
+449 
-457 EYKQHVTSEITDAI
+457 
-471 NRKSAELTANY
+471 
-482 TQAVGEVSN
+482 
-491 KIGDLSGL
+491 
-499 EGGSTVAALIRDLQN
+499 VA
-514 KISQITGDAGYVSSL
+514 
-529 QNQIDETNEKLKEYA
+529 
-544 TVSSV
+544 
-549 SDLSGKLATL
+549 
-559 RTDFDTLKANWDKF
+559 
-573 LGNYDFNDGSISEYI
+573 
-588 SGKVED
+588 
-594 LNIHMTQLN
+594 
-603 NALQN
+603 
-608 LIDEM
+608 
-613 VGAANRQLKALVFSP
+613 RQLKALVFSP

-659 TSDAPASFTPNVA
+659 TSDKPALFTPNVA
-672 IKVVP
+672 INVVP
-677 EVRASYFLNPSNA
+677 EVCASYFLNPSNA

-723 GDAVGKINVYFNM
+723 GDVVGKINVYFNM
-736 ADATKLLNGTQE
+736 ADATKLLNGTDD
-748 NGYKVDVAAL
+748 KIDVAAL
-758 RYKYCTKE
+758 RYRYSVKSE
-766 GAKDTIVTSDF
+766 AKDTIVTSDF

-788 TLRKVATEGTV
+788 SLRKVATEGTV
-799 DKADAV
+799 DKAGAA
-805 CTKLAKNAADALAS
+805 CTKLAATAAKALES

-851 INSAPSTLWGG
+851 INSAAPTLWGG

-875 ETIGYITGA
+875 ETIGYISGT
-884 NNTNESKHA
+884 NKTNESKHA
-893 KLSGEHGHILEA
+893 KLSGKHGNNLEA
-905 VGVNN
+905 VGVGS

-927 VDDNSKKIAAVGYI
+927 VDDNSNKIAAVGYI
-941 KVVIEDIAQKPIT
+941 KVVINDIAQKPIT

-967 GCTGEDVLGYKTTWD
+967 GCSGDDVLGYKTTWD

-1006 ATSETSSIANQ
+1006 ATSSIANQ

-1089 DIYVKFAWTPVVN
+1089 DIYVKFVWTPVVN

-1147 AYQNLK
+1147 DYKNLN
-1153 IANTFS
+1153 IASTFT
-1159 TQPLEYVKEQLKN
+1159 TQPLEYIKEQLKN
-1172 AGYTNMA
+1172 AGYENMA
-1179 AAASLRYEFVENDY
+1179 AAAQIRYQFVENNY
-1193 TYPGHVIRIE
+1193 SYPGHVITVE
-1203 TTSENSKVYSNN
+1203 TNAANSKVYSNGK
-1215 VCIATLSREG
+1215 CIATLSPAG
-1225 VVYLS
+1225 IVYLANNE
-1230 DKPETKTLLNM
+1230 ETKALLNM
-1241 YKGKNDLKHA
+1241 YKGAEDLQHA

-1281 IKPIAVNGETSV
+1281 IKPIAVKDDTYV
-1293 SMTLNNQSTL
+1293 TMYLNNQQSL
-1303 TKTVDLSANLVDF
+1303 TSTVDLGANLIDF
-1316 NGYNQA
+1316 NGYSQTT
-1322 QFFTNSG
+1322 FFDNSG

-1339 ITGITVDEAN
+1339 ITGITVDEDN

-1358 ENTEVWKEVDPADFE
+1358 ENPDVWKEVDPADFT
-1373 IKLTPT
+1373 IKLTPKS
-1379 TPLAYESATGVVKD
+1379 PLAYENANSGVVKD
-1393 WGTVKL
+1393 WGTVTL
-1399 KQINQNRPAS
+1399 KQINQNRPTS

-1433 NKAGTGLA
+1433 NKAGAGLA